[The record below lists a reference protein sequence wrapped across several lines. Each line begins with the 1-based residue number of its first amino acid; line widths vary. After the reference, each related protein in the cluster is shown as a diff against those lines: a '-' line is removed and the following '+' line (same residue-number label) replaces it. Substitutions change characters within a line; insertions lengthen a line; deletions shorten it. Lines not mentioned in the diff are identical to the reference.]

1 MNNTLRDGLMVLEHL
16 AASAEECSVKELAE
30 RFKLPNSH
38 ACRLLK
44 SLLDSGYVQQTPGS
58 RKYRI
63 TLKVLCLANARLLK
77 LSLRQQARPHLAK
90 LVETLQRPAYLSA
103 PLDGWSIMIDTISPA
118 NYPGD
123 AGLVVGARH
132 HVNRSACGKICA
144 AYLAPELLDAFLAQ
158 VDWTAYTPRTV
169 TSPEAFKLE
178 LERIKSEGVST
189 MAEETCS
196 GLGAVAAPIF
206 GADGGFV
213 GAVGVMM
220 PEGGQWTAETWER
233 FKTETRRTAKSI
245 SFALG
250 RPLDQ

>member
-44 SLLDSGYVQQTPGS
+44 SLLESGYVQQTPGS
-58 RKYRI
+58 RKYRVS
-63 TLKVLCLANARLLK
+63 LKVLCLANARLLK
-77 LSLRQQARPHLAK
+77 LSLRQQARPHLAR

-103 PLDGWSIMIDTISPA
+103 PLEGWSIMIDTIAPA

-123 AGLVVGARH
+123 PGLIVGSRH
-132 HVNRSACGKICA
+132 VVNRSACGKVCA
-144 AYLAPELLDAFLAQ
+144 AQIPPDKLDAFLAQ
-158 VDWTAYTPRTV
+158 VDWAAYTPSTIS
-169 TSPEAFKLE
+169 SPEAFKLE
-178 LERIKSEGVST
+178 LERIRSEQVAT
-189 MAEETCS
+189 MAGE
-196 GLGAVAAPIF
+196 GQPGVGAVAAPIF

-213 GAVGVMM
+213 GAIGVIM
-220 PEGGQWTAETWER
+220 PDGGQWTPELWER
-233 FKTETRRTAKSI
+233 FKAETQRTAASI